1 VLDFRKALKRARM
14 ILLNNEYRCCKMC
27 DKKYLNHAFNKDT
40 TPHGCSVKCRE
51 LINKACNA
59 RYQRSRRYKGKKL
72 YLFRPPT
79 KRTMYKQQQGKC
91 KHCNERMNIEHKG
104 RLKDAEVDHIIPLS
118 KGGLHWD
125 KNVQLLC
132 RDCNNKKSNTLIIRQ
147 LKQGSDKVIH

>member
-1 VLDFRKALKRARM
+1 M